1 MIVASMSALAVDEP
15 TPKDA
20 NTIYN
25 PVFVA
30 ADYLTTEGG
39 TVAMTAAYADAVA
52 KNICSGRPYPLRTHF
67 VASELFLVWSFL
79 RLLLQ

>member
-1 MIVASMSALAVDEP
+1 MIVVSMSALAVDEP

-52 KNICSGRPYPLRTHF
+52 KKSRTIARQSSCFTEIPPHM
-67 VASELFLVWSFL
+67 
-79 RLLLQ
+79 